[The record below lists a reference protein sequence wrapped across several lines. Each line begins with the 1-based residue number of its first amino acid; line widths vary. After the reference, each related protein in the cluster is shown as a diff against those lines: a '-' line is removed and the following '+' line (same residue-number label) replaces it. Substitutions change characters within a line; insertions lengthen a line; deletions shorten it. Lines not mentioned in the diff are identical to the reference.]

1 MTQQHVLY
9 GIKVVERERER
20 EKERERKTE
29 TETEMDSGA
38 LFKSLPS
45 RQCCNS
51 N

>member
-9 GIKVVERERER
+9 GIKVVEGERER
-20 EKERERKTE
+20 DRE
-29 TETEMDSGA
+29 TEIEMDSGA
-38 LFKSLPS
+38 LFKTLPS